1 MDIQVLRKMKKE
13 AGITNGEIAEL
24 SGIPVSTVNKIFSGA
39 TKNPRYATL
48 LAIEQVL
55 ASREKLPF
63 TYNPMTEEPTMIKE
77 TVQPYQYRARKYE
90 REDIDKLSEYTRA
103 ELINGRLYMMAAPS
117 RMHQWVVSELLFL
130 IKNHI
135 RRKKGKC
142 KAYAS
147 PFDVRLFEDDSVC
160 VQPDILVVCNPDILT
175 DSGCCGAPD
184 WIIEVVSESNASY
197 DYITKQMQY
206 QRAGVKEYWVVDPF
220 QRLVSVM
227 NWECPER
234 TRQYTYQEAVSSGV
248 LEGLQ
253 ISFQE
258 IEEGF

>member
-13 AGITNGEIAEL
+13 VGITNGEIAEL

-117 RMHQWVVSELLFL
+117 RMHQWVVSE
-130 IKNHI
+130 
-135 RRKKGKC
+135 
-142 KAYAS
+142 
-147 PFDVRLFEDDSVC
+147 
-160 VQPDILVVCNPDILT
+160 
-175 DSGCCGAPD
+175 
-184 WIIEVVSESNASY
+184 SNASY